1 MDNSNILILMAA
13 LILVYTIFYFS
24 QRKYFENFK
33 DDRFHENG
41 SPKTELND
49 VLYAPEKPF
58 LINSYDSFYPP
69 NSPNRLNSPNHLNPS
84 SARNPFVNESVDNYD
99 ASNVFQNQGSK
110 EASKKQISDA
120 MTRYPLDWPVQGSD
134 SQYFQDNQIEY
145 ESKLKIPKEPQDEIL
160 PDIGSMD
167 AEERKI
173 LQTYVPE
180 SSKGLLQYSVDDVKT
195 LLEKLY
201 LKKGLIPVVEKSKQG
216 SNVWEIIELK
226 EKNPHIV
233 WEDQNEIQSQIMKQ
247 RGESNIDVPYTVSD
261 VASGLDPFQS
271 RNKVT

>member
-1 MDNSNILILMAA
+1 MDNSNVLILTAA
-13 LILVYTIFYFS
+13 LIVVYAIFYFS

-33 DDRFHENG
+33 EDGRFHENG
-41 SPKTELND
+41 SPKTQLND
-49 VLYAPEKPF
+49 VLYAPDKPY
-58 LINSYDSFYPP
+58 LIRSYDSFYPEK
-69 NSPNRLNSPNHLNPS
+69 SSNPS
-84 SARNPFVNESVDNYD
+84 NARNPFINESVDNYD

-110 EASKKQISDA
+110 EASMKQISDA
-120 MTRYPLDWPVQGSD
+120 MTRYPLDWSVQGPD

-145 ESKLKIPKEPQDEIL
+145 ESKLKIPKEPCDEIL

-216 SNVWEIIELK
+216 SNVWEIVELK

-233 WEDQNEIQSQIMKQ
+233 WEDDVQNEIQSQIMKQ

-261 VASGLDPFQS
+261 IASGLDPFQS
-271 RNKVT
+271 RRKVT